1 MDVFRGQM
9 TDPVFEKLKKN
20 YIVVSLVHADMI
32 HLFQPLDLTVN
43 VHFKQCMKRK
53 VMQRLDDGEKLESI
67 EIKLKLSTMK
77 PLYAKWLMEVYEQ
90 MTTATGR
97 EICLK

>member
-1 MDVFRGQM
+1 M
-9 TDPVFEKLKKN
+9 TNPVFEKLKKN

-32 HLFQPLDLTVN
+32 HLFQPLVLTVN

-67 EIKLKLSTMK
+67 EIKFKLSTMK